1 MKDKKTLFIISIVF
15 LLIITTSLSYAYF
28 SISAKGNENAKD
40 VVVETGILKLT
51 YTDSPEIV
59 ASNIKPG
66 WTTTK
71 VVIVKNTG
79 TLDTSYNL
87 VWQELING
95 ITNNE
100 LVISATCERLNSSNV
115 VEGTCEGLS
124 ITSINDIIIKK
135 NIFIEKGITHKYT
148 FTIIFK
154 EMNTSQ
160 DYNQNKKF
168 NGVIGVS
175 EYRTDGNIYCTYN
188 GNMDVGSEYVNGKFT
203 YRYKQTGKYIKDISK
218 IDWENADGDGWGVQL
233 NDKESID
240 TITSDICTYIN
251 NKPVLYASLMF
262 ANSKAE
268 TIDLSKM
275 KMSNIQNYSGMFTG
289 VQAKSITFGNIDTSS
304 ATTMT
309 AMFEGTKFESLDVSK
324 FNTSNVTDMSYMFN
338 NTKLT
343 TLTGLENF
351 DTSNVTDMYA
361 MFSGIKL
368 TSINLSSFNTSNVT
382 NMRGMFS
389 NIQATT
395 LDLSNFDT
403 SNVTDMNSMFFMSQV
418 SSLDLSNFD
427 TSKVTNMSSMF
438 FMSQASSLDL
448 SNFDTSNVTN
458 MNSMFYNS
466 KATTLD
472 LSNFNTSKVTNMA
485 LMFAGSQAT
494 TIDVSNFDTSNV
506 TDMRSIFARTQVV
519 TLDVSNFDTGN
530 VTNMYRMFYNTPVT
544 MLDLSNFDTSNVTD
558 MKAMFS
564 NSSNLKTIHA
574 SDKFNTNAVTSDDA
588 MFEGCTSLVGGS
600 GTTYNSTKID
610 KTYAHIDGGTSN
622 PGYFTSK

>member
-40 VVVETGILKLT
+40 MVVETGILKLT

-87 VWQELING
+87 VWQELINE

-115 VEGTCEGLS
+115 VEGACEGLS

-168 NGVIGVS
+168 NGVIGVN

-289 VQAKSITFGNIDTSS
+289 VQAKSIAFGNIDTSS

-338 NTKLT
+338 NTQLT

-351 DTSNVTDMYA
+351 DTSNVTDM
-361 MFSGIKL
+361 S
-368 TSINLSSFNTSNVT
+368 
-382 NMRGMFS
+382 
-389 NIQATT
+389 
-395 LDLSNFDT
+395 
-403 SNVTDMNSMFFMSQV
+403 SMFFMSQV
-418 SSLDLSNFD
+418 SSLDLRNFD
-427 TSKVTNMSSMF
+427 TSKVTSMKSMF

-458 MNSMFYNS
+458 MSGMFYNS

-485 LMFAGSQAT
+485 LMFTGSKAT
-494 TIDVSNFDTSNV
+494 IIDVSNFDTSNV
-506 TDMRSIFARTQVV
+506 TDMRSIFAITQAT

-574 SDKFNTNAVTSDDA
+574 SDKFNTNAVTLDDA